1 MDGEKGE
8 FQALGGSLALDQK
21 GEFQALRGTLSLDL
35 SACKLRNPLPAT
47 TNTAN
52 NGPDSHLTRLVYE
65 GVEQARSDPTLE
77 QKQYAQGFLDALRTV
92 QQIHNFEFEKKVL
105 SPGFLTPLV
114 STELLTPLISPSSR

>member
-47 TNTAN
+47 STATN
-52 NGPDSHLTRLVYE
+52 NGKFSFVGFSWVSLRLGAPFVGWPGRFWDSSATTR
-65 GVEQARSDPTLE
+65 G
-77 QKQYAQGFLDALRTV
+77 
-92 QQIHNFEFEKKVL
+92 
-105 SPGFLTPLV
+105 
-114 STELLTPLISPSSR
+114 SSS